1 MSLKKF
7 ELKEDHIK
15 IIKHITFKTDAH
27 TLRSGDDNES
37 PFGNGDFYDD
47 LGLIIYGN
55 INPEFDPLSDE
66 TPSLTSEQKM
76 YLEDIFQG
84 IPTALEIVLNSG
96 HREPGHYKRKHHALP
111 SDWVIN
117 SKI

>member
-7 ELKEDHIK
+7 ELKEDHLK

-27 TLRSGDDNES
+27 TLRSGDDDSS
-37 PFGNGDFYDD
+37 PFGSGDFYDD
-47 LGLIIYGN
+47 IGLIIFGN
-55 INPEFDPLSDE
+55 VNPDFDPLSE
-66 TPSLTSEQKM
+66 ESVSYSSEQKM
-76 YLEDIFQG
+76 YLENIFQD
-84 IPTALEIVLNSG
+84 IPTVLEIVLNSG

-117 SKI
+117 SNV